1 MLPLLMLCAGCMT
14 VSVAAD
20 DDSPCSDYVP
30 DSLWARTEHAP
41 PPGTSQAS
49 HGAFEVAEAGQL
61 EKANDKPPAIQHII
75 TTCEANKLKAVQRAK
90 RKLEPWYKRI
100 F

>member
-1 MLPLLMLCAGCMT
+1 MLLPLTLCAGCMT
-14 VSVAAD
+14 VSVDAD
-20 DDSPCSDYVP
+20 NDDPCSEYVP
-30 DSLWARTEHAP
+30 QMLWDRTPHAQ

-49 HGAFEVAEAGQL
+49 HGQFEVAEAGQL

-75 TTCEANKLKAVQRAK
+75 TTCEANKKKAVERAK
-90 RKLEPWYKRI
+90 KRIEPWWKRV